1 MKEEQVKLGHSYRD
15 TITGFVGVCT
25 SITQF
30 LTGCARVGLQSAKLK
45 DEKPIDVQYFDAVSI
60 EEAEVD
66 IAISLRDKIK
76 KPSGEKPGGPNP
88 VPSAREVPRR

>member
-1 MKEEQVKLGHSYRD
+1 MREEQIKLGHSYRD

-66 IAISLRDKIK
+66 DGAKLRSKL
-76 KPSGEKPGGPNP
+76 KPHTQKPGGPNP